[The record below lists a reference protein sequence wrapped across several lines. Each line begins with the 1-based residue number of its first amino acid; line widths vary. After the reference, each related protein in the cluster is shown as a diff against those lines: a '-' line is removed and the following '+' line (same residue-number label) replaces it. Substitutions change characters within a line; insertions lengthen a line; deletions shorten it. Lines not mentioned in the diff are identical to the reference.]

1 MQTPLPLCGKVWVSV
16 QQNDRSRLA
25 ASQIYTALPVVQTAR
40 PPVRGRDV
48 PTHPILPHAHAYGP
62 CSYPCEPCHGLVL
75 LHSASDGCAEPA
87 NHRCWPRPRHTGR
100 MADRCR
106 RPADCP
112 FPTAEA
118 ERRRDQG
125 KKKRSVG
132 EAGRTASHL
141 AGLKHAYP
149 PTVAQNG
156 IVDCSR
162 PHASRE
168 RWLLW
173 AMLPGA
179 ARYRQ
184 LMPAN
189 AISIL
194 DNDSFNGVDTHL
206 CALVPAWR
214 PPGSPFARPSRAPYP
229 RPRAARRSGRRPRPP
244 CRWADLAPNP
254 VVHGLFGRARSCCL
268 RS

>member
-1 MQTPLPLCGKVWVSV
+1 MMQTPLPLCAKVWVSV

-106 RPADCP
+106 RRADCP
-112 FPTAEA
+112 FPTAE
-118 ERRRDQG
+118 ERREEE
-125 KKKRSVG
+125 RSRQEEEVVG

-141 AGLKHAYP
+141 AGRTHAYP
-149 PTVAQNG
+149 LTVAQNG
-156 IVDCSR
+156 SSTAVDRTLRENDGCFGQCCQVL
-162 PHASRE
+162 PDTAS
-168 RWLLW
+168 
-173 AMLPGA
+173 
-179 ARYRQ
+179 
-184 LMPAN
+184 
-189 AISIL
+189 
-194 DNDSFNGVDTHL
+194 
-206 CALVPAWR
+206 
-214 PPGSPFARPSRAPYP
+214 
-229 RPRAARRSGRRPRPP
+229 
-244 CRWADLAPNP
+244 
-254 VVHGLFGRARSCCL
+254 
-268 RS
+268 